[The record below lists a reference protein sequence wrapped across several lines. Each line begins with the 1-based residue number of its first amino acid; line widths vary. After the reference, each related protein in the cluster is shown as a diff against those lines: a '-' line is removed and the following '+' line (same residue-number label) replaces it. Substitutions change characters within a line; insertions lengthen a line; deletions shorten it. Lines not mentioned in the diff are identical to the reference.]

1 MTERHYKMKNKLNV
15 KGHSIWTI
23 LAWLFVVTCLVFA
36 GCSKQFADVKDSQI
50 KLQNVVQAHS
60 QQITANAAD
69 VQAVVGT
76 IDSIAQ
82 NQTTMQQQI
91 TALQND
97 QQLLREQMMSILK
110 QFKEQ
115 LSQISAQINS
125 SGMTKK

>member
-76 IDSIAQ
+76 LNGIAQ

-125 SGMTKK
+125 SGTAKK

>member
-1 MTERHYKMKNKLNV
+1 MTERHYKMKNKLNA
-15 KGHSIWTI
+15 KRHSIWTI

-76 IDSIAQ
+76 LNGIAQ

>member
-1 MTERHYKMKNKLNV
+1 MKNKLNA
-15 KGHSIWTI
+15 KRHSKWTI

-36 GCSKQFADVKDSQI
+36 GCSKQFADIKDSQI
-50 KLQNVVQAHS
+50 KLQNVLQAHS

-76 IDSIAQ
+76 LNSVAQ

-125 SGMTKK
+125 SGTAKK

>member
-1 MTERHYKMKNKLNV
+1 MKNKLNA
-15 KGHSIWTI
+15 KRHSKWTI

-50 KLQNVVQAHS
+50 KLQNVLQAHS

-125 SGMTKK
+125 SGTAKK

>member
-1 MTERHYKMKNKLNV
+1 MAERHYKMKNKLNA
-15 KGHSIWTI
+15 KKQSIWTI

-76 IDSIAQ
+76 LNGIAQ

-125 SGMTKK
+125 SGTAKK